1 MASIRFNTKIRGY
14 LDLVRPFTLLAPIIV
29 SSCIMIASFYH
40 NGIKDDL
47 FMIFWTT
54 ILPASLALAILNGA
68 SNALNQIT
76 DLKTDRISKPYR
88 PIIRG
93 IVTKDEA
100 KLIAVIMYLA
110 AFSLSVYINFMFSMF
125 VLLIITF
132 TVTYSLPPRIKDHL
146 FLNQLWVG
154 VPRGLLGILASWSLF
169 GNAMQP
175 LPLTVGLIAMFFLMG
190 GSITKD
196 ITDSKADKKTGTHTL
211 INTYGTK
218 KAAFMALPFMFFPF
232 AFIPMLIDSGILST
246 NLWLLTLLA
255 IPGYLIFHLM
265 VRDKTKCKFLENTSS
280 WTLMY
285 VTYFVFAFGF
295 SVLTVIESS
304 FL

>member
-1 MASIRFNTKIRGY
+1 MVFWIT
-14 LDLVRPFTLLAPIIV
+14 
-29 SSCIMIASFYH
+29 
-40 NGIKDDL
+40 
-47 FMIFWTT
+47 IF
-54 ILPASLALAILNGA
+54 PAGLTLAILNGA

-76 DLKTDRISKPYR
+76 DIKADRISKPYR
-88 PIIRG
+88 PIVKG
-93 IVTKDEA
+93 IITKNEA
-100 KLIAVIMYLA
+100 KFIAIIMYLA
-110 AFSLSVYINFMFSMF
+110 AFSLSIYINLMFSVF
-125 VLLIITF
+125 VLLIIIF
-132 TVTYSLPPRIKDHL
+132 TVTYSLPPRVKDHL

-154 VPRGLLGILASWSLF
+154 IPRGLLGILASWSLF
-169 GNAMQP
+169 GNSIQP
-175 LPLTVGLIAMFFLMG
+175 LPLAIGLIAMFFLIG

-255 IPGYLIFHLM
+255 IPGYSIT
-265 VRDKTKCKFLENTSS
+265 VRREKPKAKTK
-280 WTLMY
+280 Y
-285 VTYFVFAFGF
+285 VKYINVQDEVFSKNLHLVFAFGF
-295 SVLTVIESS
+295 SLLTVIESS